1 MSIYLIILTIIV
13 SFSAFQKP
21 ELFNKLQFNPYSVH
35 KYNQH
40 YRFLSHALVHAD
52 WPHLLINMFVLFFF
66 GPLVEGYMQAYFG
79 YEKGVFYFLLLYI
92 GGTATACLPTFKKQK
107 DNLYYNSVGAS
118 GAISAVVFSSI
129 IYNPMSSICLY
140 GILCFP
146 GIVWGLVYLIYE
158 YYMGKKGGTQVNHDA
173 HFMGAIFGILFT
185 VLIRPV
191 SFMEFIEQIISR
203 F

>member
-1 MSIYLIILTIIV
+1 MP
-13 SFSAFQKP
+13 K
-21 ELFNKLQFNPYSVH
+21 FNRMH
-35 KYNQH
+35 K
-40 YRFLSHALVHAD
+40 V
-52 WPHLLINMFVLFFF
+52 V
-66 GPLVEGYMQAYFG
+66 
-79 YEKGVFYFLLLYI
+79 LLLLKFVVET
-92 GGTATACLPTFKKQK
+92 GKKPVCSLFKKQK